1 MESHE
6 GRAQRFL
13 SDLGQKIDALT
24 AKIKAK
30 AQEKGVEVDA
40 EIAKLKRERDKLEN
54 EFQEFKTRNEPRWK
68 QMFEHLENAGH
79 EILKAGE
86 ALFKK
91 HS

>member
-6 GRAQRFL
+6 GHAQRLL

-24 AKIKAK
+24 AKIKDKAK
-30 AQEKGVEVDA
+30 EKGIEVDA
-40 EIAKLKRERDKLEN
+40 EVEKLKKERDKLER

-68 QMFEHLENAGH
+68 QMFEHLENAGQ

>member
-24 AKIKAK
+24 ARIKEKAK
-30 AQEKGVEVDA
+30 EKGVEVDA
-40 EIAKLKRERDKLEN
+40 EIEKLKRERDKLER

-68 QMFEHLENAGH
+68 QMLEHLENAGQ
-79 EILKAGE
+79 EILRAGE

>member
-1 MESHE
+1 MESPE

-24 AKIKAK
+24 AKIKDK

-40 EIAKLKRERDKLEN
+40 EIAKLKRERDKLER

-68 QMFEHLENAGH
+68 QMLEHLENAGQ
-79 EILKAGE
+79 EILRAGE